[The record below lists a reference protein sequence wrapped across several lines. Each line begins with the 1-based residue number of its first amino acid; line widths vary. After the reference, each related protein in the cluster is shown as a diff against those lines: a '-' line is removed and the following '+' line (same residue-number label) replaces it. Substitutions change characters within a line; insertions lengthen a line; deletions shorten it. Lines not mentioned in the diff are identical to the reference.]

1 MNNLSLEES
10 VNLAKKVKNWT
21 SIKTNIKLCSIK
33 YKSSFQ
39 ELDLEL
45 IYPILPEFPF
55 KLSIFYKEI
64 QISDFSMNGGED
76 KKGLLEKLHEIAE
89 KQVSIKKEEGTK
101 YARSLLK

>member
-33 YKSSFQ
+33 YKGSFQ

-64 QISDFSMNGGED
+64 QISMNGGED